1 MAEWSDSPSP
11 LSALL
16 GPTNTGKTHRAVER
30 MLEHPT
36 GMIGLPLRL
45 LAREVYDR
53 VSTAVGQ
60 RAVALVTG
68 EEKRIPPRPRYWVC
82 TTEAMPVGREVD
94 YVAVDE
100 IQLGA
105 HPERGHVFT
114 DRLLSAR
121 GRRETWFMGADTV
134 APLVERL
141 LPAARTERHPRL
153 STLRYTGP
161 CSLGKLPPRSAV
173 VTFSAPQ
180 VYELAERVR
189 RRKGGAAVVLG
200 ALSPRTRN
208 AQVAL
213 YQSGEVDYLVAT
225 DAIGMGLN
233 MQVDHVAFGALRKF
247 DGRELR
253 PLGSA
258 ELAQIAGRAGRHLSD
273 GTFGTLEPLGPLPA
287 AVVRA
292 LEHHRYPPE
301 RQLFWRNGELD
312 LSSVD
317 ALLASLGRRPPRP
330 ELKLVEGA
338 VDAGALAYLGRRPE
352 IRARAHRPAEVAL
365 LWEVCQI
372 PDFGNFW
379 VEHHSELLAEVFHA
393 LTGTRG
399 SLDPDWMAQRIARLD
414 QTDGDLEA
422 LLMRI
427 ESIRTWNYISHHPR
441 WVENA
446 CEWQART
453 EQVEERLSDALHER
467 LVERF
472 VERGRVSSLPSHRVA
487 LRAGERL
494 RGLGA
499 LVDWC
504 APAPGRERSPEWCES
519 LGDAEHADFV
529 LDTTGTVSWRGQV
542 VARLTRGTDLVHPQ
556 VKLVGSAPLG
566 AGARLRAERRL
577 VAWTRD
583 LLAELLGT
591 LRRPE
596 TSALSAAAR
605 GLVYQL
611 EQGLGTVS
619 SRAARAELALLGP
632 EDRRVLRRLGVS
644 LGQSVVHLPATLG
657 PRSLVIRQALAT
669 AYWGEPSPLPAD
681 PPPSLI
687 ADRGVPQDHYRV
699 LGYLVLGQRA
709 IRADLV
715 ERVERR
721 LGRPTE
727 EAPALLFAEL
737 GRWLDCPVRE
747 VAEILRPLGYR
758 RRSDGGFTRA
768 RSRRRRARPATRA
781 KQAAAQ

>member
-53 VSTAVGQ
+53 VATVVGQ

-82 TTEAMPVGREVD
+82 TTEAMPVGHEVD

-100 IQLGA
+100 IQLGT

-134 APLVERL
+134 RDLVERL
-141 LPAARTERHPRL
+141 LPTARIHRHPRL
-153 STLRYTGP
+153 STLRYCGP

-180 VYELAERVR
+180 VYELAGRLR

-247 DGRELR
+247 DGQELR
-253 PLGSA
+253 PLASA

-287 AVVRA
+287 AMVKA
-292 LEHHRYPPE
+292 LEHHRFPPE
-301 RQLFWRNGELD
+301 RQLFWRNSELD
-312 LSSVD
+312 LSSLD

-330 ELKLVEGA
+330 ELRPVERA
-338 VDAGALAYLGRRPE
+338 VDAEALGFLGRRPE
-352 IRARAHRPAEVAL
+352 IRARVHHPDDVAL

-379 VEHHSELLAEVFHA
+379 VEHHCELLAEVFGA
-393 LTGTRG
+393 LTGMRG

-414 QTDGDLEA
+414 QIDGDLDA

-427 ESIRTWNYISHHPR
+427 ESIRTWTYISHHPR

-446 CEWQART
+446 AEWQART
-453 EQVEERLSDALHER
+453 EQVEERLSDALHQR

-472 VERGRVSSLPSHRVA
+472 VERGRAASLPSQAVPIPTGA
-487 LRAGERL
+487 RL
-494 RGLGA
+494 RGLEA
-499 LVDWC
+499 LVDWRGQE
-504 APAPGRERSPEWCES
+504 PERERATEWGEA
-519 LGDAEHADFV
+519 LGDAEHTDFV
-529 LDTTGTVSWRGQV
+529 LDAAGTVSWRGQL

-556 VKLVGSAPLG
+556 IKLVGSAPLG

-583 LLAELLGT
+583 LVGELLGT

-596 TSALSAAAR
+596 TSTLSAAAR
-605 GLVYQL
+605 GLIYQL

-619 SRAARAELALLGP
+619 TRAARAELARLGP
-632 EDRRVLRRLGVS
+632 GDRRVLRRLGVS
-644 LGQSVVHLPATLG
+644 LGQSVVHLPRTLG
-657 PRSLVIRQALAT
+657 RRLLVIRQALA
-669 AYWGEPSPLPAD
+669 AVYWGRPGPLPAD
-681 PPPSLI
+681 PPPSL
-687 ADRGVPQDHYRV
+687 ALDRGLPPDDYLV
-699 LGYLVLGQRA
+699 LGYVVLGQRA

-715 ERVERR
+715 GRVERR
-721 LGRPTE
+721 LRRCEHGDPS
-727 EAPALLFAEL
+727 LGAEL
-737 GRWLDCPVRE
+737 GRWLGCPVHELR
-747 VAEILRPLGYR
+747 EILRPLGYR
-758 RRSDGGFTRA
+758 QRPDGSFARA
-768 RSRRRRARPATRA
+768 KSRRRRARAIPLSP
-781 KQAAAQ
+781 QPE